1 MTYKVLTANR
11 LSDGISVWYD
21 QNGHWR
27 ETFNGVAVAR
37 TAEQAES
44 LEFAG
49 KQAFA
54 ANFVLDVNLID
65 VEDTESGVRP
75 VRLRERI
82 RAEGPSIEY
91 VADNNAAK
99 QIQAAA

>member
-1 MTYKVLTANR
+1 MTFKVLTANR
-11 LSDGISVWYD
+11 LGDGISVWFD
-21 QNGHWR
+21 QNGQWR
-27 ETFNGVAVAR
+27 ESFNGAAVAR
-37 TAEQAES
+37 TAEQ
-44 LEFAG
+44 LEKLETVG

-65 VEDTESGVRP
+65 VEETESGIRP

-91 VADNNAAK
+91 VADNNVAK
-99 QIQAAA
+99 QVQAAA